1 MRLIGSIL
9 VKDAPD
15 APTAPPPDGSTTD
28 PPMATDGSVEPFPSD
43 SSILSV
49 TPSLRYQ
56 RLNILVYNDWEP
68 LHSTDEVSPP
78 NANFYKSDDYVYHRI
93 NGKWKRTSI
102 NVFNNT

>member
-15 APTAPPPDGSTTD
+15 NPVVSAPTTNPGD
-28 PPMATDGSVEPFPSD
+28 PPMATDGTPSPSSADEP
-43 SSILSV
+43 ILSV
-49 TPSLRYQ
+49 TPNLRYQ

-68 LHSTDEVSPP
+68 LHSTDECSPP

-93 NGKWKRTSI
+93 HGKWKRTSI
-102 NVFNNT
+102 NVFNK